1 MSKGNFE
8 ITRVKLTCPVDVA
21 SVPETYFDSKKH
33 DIRLTQD
40 PRFIS
45 IVAKGMTKFPPT
57 LVPLTNVAYLFVV
70 SVDDEMQPAKEKSKK

>member
-21 SVPETYFDSKKH
+21 SVPETYFDSQKH

-45 IVAKGMTKFPPT
+45 IVSKSMTKFPPT
-57 LVPLTNVAYLFVV
+57 LVPLTNVAYMFVV
-70 SVDDEMQPAKEKSKK
+70 DVREEDRAAKEKGKK

>member
-8 ITRVKLTCPVDVA
+8 ITRVKLTCAVDVA
-21 SVPETYFDSKKH
+21 SVPESYFDHNKH

-45 IVAKGMTKFPPT
+45 IVSKTSVKFPPT
-57 LVPLTNVAYLFVV
+57 LVPLTNVAYMFVV
-70 SVDDEMQPAKEKSKK
+70 DVSEETAKEKGKK

>member
-8 ITRVKLTCPVDVA
+8 IIRVKLNCSVDVA
-21 SVPETYFDSKKH
+21 SVPETYFDNKKH

-45 IVAKGMTKFPPT
+45 IESKTMTKFPPT
-57 LVPLTNVAYLFVV
+57 LVPLTNVAYMFCVTV
-70 SVDDEMQPAKEKSKK
+70 KEDEPKEKSKK